1 MLKHF
6 FSLLLALLLATA
18 CAQAETA
25 DALYLLVTRD
35 AEGVETPVGSA
46 VLYKDQST
54 LLTSMW
60 TMAQLTD
67 ELYAVGADGAYIAV
81 NATGEDKEVVS
92 LALASPSAAQPLQP
106 GSAGTTLY
114 ALGHNAAQQPVEGEA
129 LHLVTMPYDY
139 NATAMLF
146 TAPDSLLPGSALV
159 DEEGKLFGIT
169 LGGYGE
175 GVNRYVAMPMAE
187 TGLGE
192 QTVSWLTGFTVEAE
206 AGYLHVDW
214 SDCDHTCD
222 KGNCVTGVFYAD
234 TQNPYYSY
242 FMEEETSTTIPVA
255 PGRSYQVWVQHAHGD
270 MAKNVQRPAEAA
282 VLATTPAAEA
292 FDRYD
297 YKDSSIYLAAVPI
310 TEEKNYI
317 NKHIPPMEHVTA
329 ETLGDV
335 KAAIY
340 MQVVSSY
347 AVEEPLYSDL
357 YLVLTTPEG
366 YAIGYA
372 AEFVFEPSL
381 QERDE
386 WNVEIY
392 SMLDDYLAY
401 NDTGAFAPGEYTL
414 CYYLDGALANQLS
427 WVLE

>member
-1 MLKHF
+1 MLKRF
-6 FSLLLALLLATA
+6 FSLLLALLLLTA

-25 DALYLLVTRD
+25 DALYLLVDRN
-35 AEGVETPVGSA
+35 AEGVDTPLGSA
-46 VLYKDQST
+46 VLYQDAST
-54 LLTSMW
+54 LLTSVW
-60 TMAQLTD
+60 ALTQLEGD
-67 ELYAVGADGAYIAV
+67 LYAVGADGTYAALDAV
-81 NATGEDKEVVS
+81 GEDKELVT
-92 LALASPSAAQPLQP
+92 LALETPSTAQPLQP

-114 ALGHNAAQQPVEGEA
+114 VLGHNAASQAVEGEA
-129 LHLVTMPYDY
+129 KHLSTMPYDY
-139 NATAMLF
+139 DATAMLF
-146 TAPDSLLPGSALV
+146 TAPDSLLSGSALV
-159 DEEGKLFGIT
+159 DEEGNLFGIT

-175 GVNRYVAMPMAE
+175 GVNRYVAMPLTE
-187 TGLGE
+187 TGMGE
-192 QTVSWLTGFTVEAE
+192 QAVSWLTGFTVEAK
-206 AGYLHVDW
+206 AGYLSVDW

-242 FMEEETSTTIPVA
+242 FVEEETAVDILAA

-270 MAKNVQRPAEAA
+270 IAQNAERPAEAA
-282 VLATTPAAEA
+282 VLATTPAAEP

-297 YKDSSIYLAAVPI
+297 YKDSAIYLAAVPL
-310 TEEKNYI
+310 EEQEDYI
-317 NKHIPPMEHVTA
+317 NKHIPPMEAVNA
-329 ETLGDV
+329 ETLAD
-335 KAAIY
+335 AQSAIF

-347 AVEEPLYSDL
+347 AVEETQYSDL

-372 AEFVFEPSL
+372 AEFVFEPAL

-401 NDTGAFAPGEYTL
+401 NDDGEFAPGAYTL
-414 CYYLDGALANQLS
+414 CYYLDGALANQLT